1 MIMDSIIFYL
11 LIFFIGFLGSF
22 IGTISAGAS
31 IIIFSG
37 LTLLGVPPHIA
48 IATDTFGSIGF
59 RLGSFYNY
67 VKYKKVVWN
76 LIVPL
81 TILGIIGSV
90 IGASILVRIDEGIL
104 SKIIGIVLLLL
115 LPLIFFKRNVGTVR
129 VVISKTRRVITHF
142 WYFLVETW
150 AAFFPPGS
158 GFLEMYVMTKGYG
171 LTILQTKGTK
181 RIPGLIAELSAVVVF
196 VIAGII
202 NFKIGFVLIFG
213 SLIGSHLGSH
223 VAIKKGDDWVKSLMV
238 LMIVIVSIKM
248 IFF

>member
-1 MIMDSIIFYL
+1 METIIFYL

-37 LTLLGVPPHIA
+37 LTLLGIPPHIA

-67 VKYKKVVWN
+67 IKHNKVVWN
-76 LIVPL
+76 LVVPL
-81 TILGIIGSV
+81 TIIGIIGSI
-90 IGASILVRIDEGIL
+90 IGANILIRVNEGIL

-115 LPLIFFKRNVGTVR
+115 LPLIFFKRGVGTVR
-129 VVISKTRRVITHF
+129 VVISKTRRIITHF

-171 LTILQTKGTK
+171 LTILQQKGTK
-181 RIPGLIAELSAVVVF
+181 RIPGLIAEISAS
-196 VIAGII
+196 VIFFMAGLI

-213 SLIGSHLGSH
+213 SLVGSHFGSH

-238 LMIVIVSIKM
+238 LVIIIVSAKM